1 MSKHPLTNQLCMSIT
16 AAVLVIT
23 LLWMFSPQLGV
34 TAASVHLPYVEQLF
48 NTDVVHTIDI
58 QMSDAEWQTML
69 ANALNEE
76 YVMANV
82 VIDGTRVQGVG
93 IRPKGNSSLNMIAK
107 SDSQRF
113 SLKVEFDHYS
123 SKIDYLGLDKLV
135 LNNIAQDNTY
145 MKDYIAYQ
153 MMNAMQ
159 VNAPLS
165 SFIWVTINGEDW
177 GLYLAVEAVE
187 ESFAQRVYGNQEVE
201 IYKPDN
207 MDLNN
212 VDRFQGNQIDGVTP
226 PEGEQPFNMGGEAGQ
241 VPPTGVRPNMG
252 EGGVMPQRPGKTGE
266 NIELP
271 NMGEWPNMGQ
281 VPNPGEAFNPGQI
294 GDRGGFGGMGGV
306 AGATALIYTD
316 DNLSSYSA
324 IFENAAFKPSE
335 ADQKRLLSSLQQLNE
350 QTNLDDVVDVEQVMR
365 YFVVHNFVLNSDS
378 YTGNLIHNYYLAEK
392 SGQLSMIP
400 WDYNLAFGGMGSG
413 QNQATALV
421 NYPVDTPLLSGTL
434 EERPMLAWIF
444 SDEDYVEAYHE
455 LYAEYVE
462 YFNSGEFASM
472 YEQAIALITPYVAK
486 DPTAFAT
493 FASFEQASATLK
505 EFCLLR
511 AASIAK
517 QLDGDIASTS
527 EEQAAT
533 NQANFVDASTLD
545 IASMGTNSMGFD
557 RARR

>member
-1 MSKHPLTNQLCMSIT
+1 
-16 AAVLVIT
+16 
-23 LLWMFSPQLGV
+23 
-34 TAASVHLPYVEQLF
+34 
-48 NTDVVHTIDI
+48 
-58 QMSDAEWQTML
+58 
-69 ANALNEE
+69 
-76 YVMANV
+76 
-82 VIDGTRVQGVG
+82 
-93 IRPKGNSSLNMIAK
+93 
-107 SDSQRF
+107 
-113 SLKVEFDHYS
+113 
-123 SKIDYLGLDKLV
+123 
-135 LNNIAQDNTY
+135 
-145 MKDYIAYQ
+145 
-153 MMNAMQ
+153 
-159 VNAPLS
+159 
-165 SFIWVTINGEDW
+165 
-177 GLYLAVEAVE
+177 
-187 ESFAQRVYGNQEVE
+187 
-201 IYKPDN
+201 
-207 MDLNN
+207 
-212 VDRFQGNQIDGVTP
+212 
-226 PEGEQPFNMGGEAGQ
+226 MGGEAGQ
-241 VPPTGVRPNMG
+241 MPPMGVRPNMG

-444 SDEDYVEAYHE
+444 SDEDYVAAYHE